1 MVRPH
6 AAARRGNVRRAPA
19 KPLISTQVSNCVVG
33 SICLSNKLHGMD
45 RPLPHPDTPPPH
57 FYDGSQYCKEQSVGF
72 LIKRGLAILARNLEH
87 QMQALDLTGTQWH
100 PLLHVHQ
107 GCDTVAACARE
118 MQTDAGAMT
127 RMLDRLE
134 AKGLLVRERSCTD
147 RRVVNLA
154 ITPRGAEVA
163 AQIPHVLAE
172 VLNEHLRGFSPQEF
186 AQLLTLLQRFIANG
200 EALAETNQAAPGP
213 DLVVQE
219 RTPESQDDKTDS

>member
-1 MVRPH
+1 MNIPTSR
-6 AAARRGNVRRAPA
+6 
-19 KPLISTQVSNCVVG
+19 S
-33 SICLSNKLHGMD
+33 
-45 RPLPHPDTPPPH
+45 DTPAPH
-57 FYDGSQYCKEQSVGF
+57 FYDGSQYSKDQSVGF
-72 LIKRGLAILARNLEH
+72 LIKRSLAILVRNLEH

-154 ITPRGAEVA
+154 LTPRGAEVA

-172 VLNEHLRGFSPQEF
+172 VLNEHLRGFSPKEF
-186 AQLLTLLQRFIANG
+186 TQMLTLLQRFIDNG
-200 EALAETNQAAPGP
+200 EALAEANQAAPGP

-219 RTPESQDDKTDS
+219 RTPDASNDSTDS

>member
-1 MVRPH
+1 MNSP
-6 AAARRGNVRRAPA
+6 ASPPATPAP
-19 KPLISTQVSNCVVG
+19 Q
-33 SICLSNKLHGMD
+33 
-45 RPLPHPDTPPPH
+45 
-57 FYDGSQYCKEQSVGF
+57 FYNGSQYCKDQSVGF
-72 LIKRGLAILARNLEH
+72 LIKRSLAVLVRNLEH

-154 ITPRGAEVA
+154 LTPRGSEVA
-163 AQIPHVLAE
+163 AQIPHVLAA
-172 VLNEHLRGFSPQEF
+172 VLNEHLRGFSPEEF
-186 AQLLTLLQRFIANG
+186 AQMLTLLQRFITNG
-200 EALAETNQAAPGP
+200 ETLAEANQAGPGP
-213 DLVVQE
+213 ELVVQE
-219 RTPESQDDKTDS
+219 RTPEINNDKADS

>member
-1 MVRPH
+1 MNSPTSR
-6 AAARRGNVRRAPA
+6 
-19 KPLISTQVSNCVVG
+19 
-33 SICLSNKLHGMD
+33 
-45 RPLPHPDTPPPH
+45 PDTPPPH
-57 FYDGSQYCKEQSVGF
+57 FYDGSQYCKDQSVGF
-72 LIKRGLAILARNLEH
+72 LIKRGLAVLVRNLEH

-154 ITPRGAEVA
+154 LTPRGSEVA

-172 VLNEHLRGFSPQEF
+172 VLNAHLRGFSPEEF
-186 AQLLTLLQRFIANG
+186 TQMLVLLQRFIDNG
-200 EALAETNQAAPGP
+200 EALAEANQAGPGP
-213 DLVVQE
+213 ELVVQE
-219 RTPESQDDKTDS
+219 RNPETNNDKTES